1 MSLVQFEHIWTFLHP
16 DDSEKQILQGQPGH
30 DKLYKVQDFLDLL
43 SERTQSVYWPNQ
55 EVSIDEVMI
64 PSKRVIVIC
73 SVYEVQAY
81 TSIQLFTLADTHSG
95 YAYRFKVMVM
105 QCETLIPLAIVG
117 VLTGHVVLEH
127 FHGLKSNG
135 FEVCTNN

>member
-1 MSLVQFEHIWTFLHP
+1 
-16 DDSEKQILQGQPGH
+16 
-30 DKLYKVQDFLDLL
+30 
-43 SERTQSVYWPNQ
+43 
-55 EVSIDEVMI
+55 MI